1 MDPLVQAQFF
11 ATTHHVFFKR
21 QMYGALP
28 YTHHLQQVVEILGSY
43 GTHGS
48 KSWYGDGID
57 VNEVL
62 IAGWLH
68 DIVEDTDVKL
78 RDVEEQFGEN
88 VAMLVGAVTDEQGS
102 HLDRK
107 ARKALTYPRTR
118 AAGKIA
124 VRLKL
129 ADRLANVDSGGS
141 MLKKYAKE
149 HEDFRRAL
157 FTEGENLD
165 LWEELRIRFDGVKI

>member
-11 ATTHHVFFKR
+11 ATTHHVFFGR

-28 YTHHLQQVVEILGSY
+28 YTHHLQQVVAILQEH
-43 GTHGS
+43 GTHGP
-48 KSWYGDGID
+48 KEWYGDGVD
-57 VNEVL
+57 VVEVL

-88 VAMLVGAVTDEQGS
+88 VALLVGAVTDEQGD

-129 ADRLANVDSGGS
+129 ADRLANVSSGGS
-141 MLKKYAKE
+141 MLKKYARE

-165 LWEELRIRFDGVKI
+165 LWNMLEASFEGVKI